1 NKEKEVARD
10 YPRKGFITPSVP
22 FAERWFI
29 NMKIKSEEKGTEKK
43 KRKKKKMHPFVRG
56 FLGCMVVL
64 VLLLGAASFLA
75 GGFLYGRLNYQ
86 EIDSLLSEPF
96 KEEGVKNILL
106 IGNDSRTDD
115 ESGRSDAMIL
125 VSISSRTN
133 SIHLT
138 SFLRDMY
145 VDIPGHDGNRLNAAY
160 AYGG

>member
-1 NKEKEVARD
+1 
-10 YPRKGFITPSVP
+10 
-22 FAERWFI
+22 
-29 NMKIKSEEKGTEKK
+29 
-43 KRKKKKMHPFVRG
+43 
-56 FLGCMVVL
+56 MVVL

-86 EIDSLLSEPF
+86 EIDSLSSEPF

-138 SFLRDMY
+138 SFFERY
-145 VDIPGHDGNRLNAAY
+145 VCRHSGT
-160 AYGG
+160 